1 MNPVIAYFDCYS
13 GISGDM
19 TLGAIVDAGVSI
31 GTLAEEL
38 RRLPVAGYELE
49 CESVSDSGLSG
60 TRVRV
65 KLNQHSQS
73 QGHRHLSHIQS
84 IIGDSSLG
92 DQVKARSLA
101 VFKRLAEAEASVHGC
116 SVEEVHFHEVG
127 AVDTI
132 VDVVGCVVG
141 LEMLGVRHV
150 YASPLPLGS
159 GTVTCEHGILPVPAP
174 ATLELCR
181 RAQAPVRATDVASE
195 LVTPTGAAIVC
206 TLASFA
212 RPAMRLTRIGYGFG
226 AKKLPWPNALRLW
239 VGEPVDSDAE
249 QDVVAVIE
257 TNVDDM
263 TPELLGAAM
272 DRLLQIGALDVSFE
286 PVQMKKNRPGVKV
299 AVMVE
304 PERAEE
310 IARQLLEHTTTL
322 GVRIHEARRLKCRR
336 WLEKVETPWGEVF
349 VKFRSIA
356 GQQSAA
362 PEYEDCIRVAR
373 TAGVGVPEVYAAAR
387 AAAEAKTRLD

>member
-1 MNPVIAYFDCYS
+1 MDRVIAYFDCYS

-19 TLGAIVDAGVSI
+19 ALGALVDAGVSVEA
-31 GTLAEEL
+31 LADEL
-38 RRLPVAGYELE
+38 RRLPVSGYEIE
-49 CESVSDSGLSG
+49 CESASDSGLSG
-60 TRVRV
+60 TRVKV
-65 KLNQHSQS
+65 KANQHCHE
-73 QGHRHLSHIQS
+73 HRHLSDIES

-92 DQVKARSLA
+92 DRVKARSLA
-101 VFKRLAEAEASVHGC
+101 IFRSLAEAEASVHGC

-127 AVDTI
+127 AVDTL

-141 LEMLGVRHV
+141 LDMLGVRQV

-159 GTVTCEHGILPVPAP
+159 GTITCEHGILPVPAP

-181 RAQAPVRATDVASE
+181 QARAPVRATDVAAE

-206 TLASFA
+206 TLARFE
-212 RPAMRLTRIGYGFG
+212 RPTMRPSLVGYGFG

-239 VGEPVDSDAE
+239 VGEPVESSAE

-272 DRLLQIGALDVSFE
+272 DSLFQIGALDVSFE
-286 PVQMKKNRPGVKV
+286 PAQMKKNRPGVKV
-299 AVMVE
+299 AVIVE

-310 IARQLLEHTTTL
+310 IACQVLERTTSL

-336 WLEKVETPWGEVF
+336 WQEKVETPWGEVL

-362 PEYEDCIRVAR
+362 PEYEDCIRLAR
-373 TAGVGVPEVYAAAR
+373 TAGVDLSEVYAAAR
-387 AAAEAKTRLD
+387 AAAEAKRFD